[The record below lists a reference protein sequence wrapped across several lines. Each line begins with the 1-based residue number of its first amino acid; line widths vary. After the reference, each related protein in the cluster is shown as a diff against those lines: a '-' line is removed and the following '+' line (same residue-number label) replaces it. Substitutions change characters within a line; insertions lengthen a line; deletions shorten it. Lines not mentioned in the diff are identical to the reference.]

1 MEIAKISFHYFLHL
15 VFPVFIAL
23 VFFRQNWRK
32 AYFLMLATMLVDID
46 HFLATPMFDN
56 HRCSVGFHPL
66 HSYFAIAVYALGSIV
81 LKGNYRII
89 SVGLLFHMF
98 TDFQDFYWWK

>member
-1 MEIAKISFHYFLHL
+1 
-15 VFPVFIAL
+15 
-23 VFFRQNWRK
+23 
-32 AYFLMLATMLVDID
+32 MLASMLVDID
-46 HFLATPMFDN
+46 HFLVTLLW
-56 HRCSVGFHPL
+56 SIGFHPL